1 MTTTSWRLLGVCLL
15 AAVPAL
21 AGNELWSVVQ
31 GIAPGTQIEVQI
43 KGAKHRGTLS
53 TVTAASLSINTASAQ
68 VSLSQ
73 SEIRKVKVR
82 KSNFRRRTIIGGLI
96 GLGAGMAGAAP
107 FGVQAVNEG
116 HDRGAVIGAG
126 AAIGFGVGA
135 GVGALTG
142 FAPGYYTV
150 YESATGP

>member
-1 MTTTSWRLLGVCLL
+1 MMTSWRFLGICFL

-53 TVTAASLSINTASAQ
+53 AVTAASLSINTSTAQ
-68 VSLSQ
+68 VSLAQ
-73 SEIRKVKVR
+73 AEIRKVKVR

-96 GLGAGMAGAAP
+96 GLAVGIAAAAP
-107 FGVQAVNEG
+107 FGELGRNEG
-116 HDRGAVIGAG
+116 TFEPATAIGAG
-126 AAIGFGVGA
+126 TVIGLGVGA
-135 GVGALTG
+135 GVGALTAFG
-142 FAPGYYTV
+142 PGYYTV
-150 YESATGP
+150 YEAATGP

>member
-1 MTTTSWRLLGVCLL
+1 MATSWRVLGVCFL

-21 AGNELWSVVQ
+21 ASNELWSVVQ

-53 TVTAASLSINTASAQ
+53 AVTAQSLSMNTASAQ
-68 VSLSQ
+68 VSLAQ
-73 SEIRKVKVR
+73 PEIRKVKVR
-82 KSNFRRRTIIGGLI
+82 KSNFKRRTLIGGLI
-96 GLGAGMAGAAP
+96 GLGAGIAGAAP

-116 HDRGAVIGAG
+116 HDRGSVIGAG
-126 AAIGFGVGA
+126 AAIGLGVGA
-135 GVGALTG
+135 GVGALTA

-150 YESATGP
+150 YESSTRP

>member
-1 MTTTSWRLLGVCLL
+1 MATSWRVLGVCFL

-21 AGNELWSVVQ
+21 ASNELWSVVQ
-31 GIAPGTQIEVQI
+31 GIAAGTQIEVQI

-53 TVTAASLSINTASAQ
+53 AVNSSSLSVNTATAQ
-68 VSLSQ
+68 LSLSQ
-73 SEIRKVKVR
+73 NEIRKVKVR

-116 HDRGAVIGAG
+116 HDRGSVIGAG
-126 AAIGFGVGA
+126 AAMVSGQA
-135 GVGALTG
+135 
-142 FAPGYYTV
+142 
-150 YESATGP
+150 SAR